1 MHKNMTFKGW
11 EYLLSNHLAMMDGI
25 AEEVQDR
32 TFIKVSFNSKE
43 TEAPLIPS
51 ILTCQKA

>member
-11 EYLLSNHLAMMDGI
+11 EYLLSNHLVMMDGI

-43 TEAPLIPS
+43 T
-51 ILTCQKA
+51 